1 LIGLLLA
8 ALFIALNGFFV
19 AAEFAI
25 VKVRATQ
32 LGARVRRGE
41 RPAIVAQAIIQRIDR
56 YLSVTQLGITL
67 ASLGLGW
74 VGEPALAS
82 KLHAPLEQLFPSE
95 AARAGVE
102 VATVAI
108 AFGAL
113 TFAHVILGEL
123 VPKLVAIQRSEQTA
137 LIAALPL
144 RVIYL
149 TFKPALWVLERS
161 TGLVLRM
168 MGLKPSAASEG
179 TLSEEEILGVI
190 AASMARSPQGK
201 DKSELFER
209 VLRFAQRSARHAMV
223 PRVDVAYLPIDT
235 SVADAVEA
243 FRQHGYSRL
252 LVTRA
257 HSLDDVAGYLYVKD
271 LLEREAADAK
281 DLRKL
286 CREVLF
292 VPEARSLLDALRDMQ
307 RKSTPIAVVVDE
319 YGGTSGIITMEDLLE
334 EIVGEIRDETDE
346 EAPRVVKLP
355 PDAQMPEAWDVDGR
369 ATMEELGKALG
380 TSLEEGPEQV
390 GSVVLRKLAH
400 LPRLGDRVD
409 LGYGVAAEVIGVS
422 RRRIV
427 KLRVSRV
434 PPPAESEA

>member
-1 LIGLLLA
+1 MIGLAFA

-32 LGARVRRGE
+32 LVPRARRGE

-82 KLHAPLEQLFPSE
+82 KLHAPLERLFPSPG
-95 AARAGVE
+95 AQAGVE

-108 AFGAL
+108 AFGLL

-123 VPKLVAIQRSEQTA
+123 VPKLVAIQRSEETA

-144 RVIYL
+144 RVLYL

-161 TGLVLRM
+161 TGLVLRV

-190 AASMARSPQGK
+190 AASTARSPQGK

-209 VLRFAQRSARHAMV
+209 VLRFAQRTARHAMV
-223 PRVDVAYLPIDT
+223 PRVDVAFLPLDT
-235 SVADAVEA
+235 SVPDAVEA

-252 LVTRA
+252 LLTRA
-257 HSLDDVAGYLYVKD
+257 HALDDVAGYMYVKD
-271 LLEREAADAK
+271 LLERDAADAK

-369 ATMEELGKALG
+369 ATMEELGKATG
-380 TSLEEGPEQV
+380 TSLEDGPEQV
-390 GSVVLRKLAH
+390 GSVVLRRLAH
-400 LPRLGDRVD
+400 LPRVADRVD
-409 LGYGVAAEVIGVS
+409 LGSGVIAEVTGVS

-427 KLRVSRV
+427 KLRVHRV
-434 PPPAESEA
+434 AQAPESEA